1 MNKKQKV
8 MKTDRLEEFIK
19 TNKEAFDQYEPSD
32 KVWEQISKSKQ
43 KPKTLNFATYFLRVA
58 AVIAVAVIFS
68 VVVIKTN
75 ILNSDNLAAQN
86 NDPELIELI
95 EAEAFYAGQVNEK
108 MDEIRKCY
116 LTFPEIKEEVE
127 MDLSELQEM
136 YNVLKIDLKENISKK
151 TVIEAMIEN
160 NRYRLKMVDQ
170 VLDQINC

>member
-1 MNKKQKV
+1 
-8 MKTDRLEEFIK
+8 
-19 TNKEAFDQYEPSD
+19 AFDQCEPSD

-43 KPKTLNFATYFLRVA
+43 KSKTVTFTTYFLRVA
-58 AVIAVAVIFS
+58 AVLAVAVIFS
-68 VVVIKTN
+68 VVVLKTRVFESGS
-75 ILNSDNLAAQN
+75 LAMQSD
-86 NDPELIELI
+86 DPELMELI

-116 LTFPEIKEEVE
+116 TTFPEIKEEVE
-127 MDLSELQEM
+127 MDLNELQEM
-136 YNVLKIDLKENISKK
+136 YNILKIDLNENISKK

>member
-1 MNKKQKV
+1 
-8 MKTDRLEEFIK
+8 
-19 TNKEAFDQYEPSD
+19 
-32 KVWEQISKSKQ
+32 
-43 KPKTLNFATYFLRVA
+43 
-58 AVIAVAVIFS
+58 
-68 VVVIKTN
+68 
-75 ILNSDNLAAQN
+75 
-86 NDPELIELI
+86 
-95 EAEAFYAGQVNEK
+95 

>member
-1 MNKKQKV
+1 

-19 TNKEAFDQYEPSD
+19 INREAFDQYEPSD
-32 KVWEQISKSKQ
+32 KVWEQISKSKR
-43 KPKTLNFATYFLRVA
+43 KSKTVTFAIYFLRVA
-58 AVIAVAVIFS
+58 AVIAFAVIFS

-75 ILNSDNLAAQN
+75 LLDSDNLAAHN
-86 NDPELIELI
+86 NDPELLELI

-116 LTFPEIKEEVE
+116 IIFPEIKEDVE

-136 YNVLKIDLKENISKK
+136 YNTLKIDLKENISKK